1 MERTNLPAHS
11 LLKLLIA
18 IVLLATAGCTSL
30 FFQPTHTRYPYLEL
44 DRLIATTKTL
54 TSKDGTPLK
63 AWVFDSTA
71 NIKQYG
77 KQPVIP
83 KKGVALQ
90 FHGNAENMTS
100 HYRFMIWLLFEG
112 WDVITFDYR
121 GYGDSEGSPSKL
133 SGVKEDGIAALQ
145 FAEALASE
153 IGKPLVVFGQSLG
166 GNIAVA
172 ALSEYQP
179 PSLSL
184 LILDSSFYS
193 FRSIAKEKLGSVWF
207 LWPLQPLGYA
217 LVSNALGAGP
227 ILESDKTRAAF
238 KNMRALFLHSTN
250 DPVVSYRQGDLLY
263 ESYPGPK
270 LRMTTDALGH
280 VNALADDRI
289 RRRTAQVMESPAKEF
304 PSNP

>member
-1 MERTNLPAHS
+1 MERTGLPAHS
-11 LLKLLIA
+11 LLKLSAA
-18 IVLLATAGCTSL
+18 IVFLFTTGCTSL

-44 DRLIATTKTL
+44 DRLAATTKTIV
-54 TSKDGTPLK
+54 SKDGTSLK

-71 NIKQYG
+71 NMKQYR
-77 KQPVIP
+77 KPQVIP

-121 GYGDSEGSPSKL
+121 GYGDSEGSPSRL
-133 SGVKEDGIAALQ
+133 NGVKEDGVAALQ
-145 FAEALASE
+145 FAEAHAAE

-166 GNIAVA
+166 GNIAIA

-217 LVSNALGAGP
+217 LVSNTLGAGP
-227 ILESDKTRAAF
+227 ILESEKTKTPF

-263 ESYPGPK
+263 EAYPGPK
-270 LRMTTDALGH
+270 MRMTTDAIGH
-280 VNALADDRI
+280 VNALADDKI
-289 RRRTAQVMESPAKEF
+289 RRKTAQVMESPAKEF

>member
-1 MERTNLPAHS
+1 MERTDLPAHS
-11 LLKLLIA
+11 LLKLSTA
-18 IVLLATAGCTSL
+18 IVFLFTTACTSL
-30 FFQPTHTRYPYLEL
+30 FFQPTRTRYPYLEL
-44 DRLIATTKTL
+44 DRLLATTKTI
-54 TSKDGTPLK
+54 TSKDGTALK

-71 NIKQYG
+71 NMKQYG
-77 KQPVIP
+77 KQPVAP

-121 GYGDSEGSPSKL
+121 GYGDSEGSPSRL
-133 SGVKEDGIAALQ
+133 DGVKEDGIAALQ
-145 FAEALASE
+145 FAEAHAAE

-166 GNIAVA
+166 GNIAIA

-184 LILDSSFYS
+184 LVLDSSFYS

-217 LVSNALGAGP
+217 LVSNTLGAGP
-227 ILESDKTRAAF
+227 ILESEKKQASF
-238 KNMRALFLHSTN
+238 KNIRALFLHSAN

-263 ESYPGPK
+263 GVYPGPK
-270 LRMTTDALGH
+270 IRMTTNALGH
-280 VNALADDRI
+280 VNALADDEI